1 MLIRHKISI
10 DVYNVIH
17 QKLCMKKQNINLYL
31 ASPRGFCAGVDRAV
45 KIVEETIK
53 KFGSPVYVR
62 HEIVHNKDVVNS
74 LAKIGAVFVEEVNE
88 APVDRPIIF
97 SAHGVAKSVINEANQ
112 RKMISIDATC
122 PLVTKVHNETVRHYN
137 LGRHILLVGHKNH
150 PEVTGTMGQV
160 PKEFVTLIE
169 TEEDALNV
177 KVLETNKI
185 AYATQTT
192 LSLDD
197 TAAILKILKLRFPD
211 IKGPNS
217 EDICYATTN
226 RQTAVKSMAKLC
238 DIILVI
244 GAKNSSNSLRLVEV
258 AIAHGVKVAK
268 LIPDIETLEEFLNTF
283 EAHTAP
289 NIGLTAG
296 ASAPETLVQVLISK
310 LKKNFEVNLLDHEVT
325 KENVKF
331 NLPKMLR

>member
-1 MLIRHKISI
+1 
-10 DVYNVIH
+10 
-17 QKLCMKKQNINLYL
+17 MKKQNINLYL

-74 LAKIGAVFVEEVNE
+74 LAKIGAVFVDEVHE
-88 APVDRPIIF
+88 APKDRPIIF
-97 SAHGVAKSVINEANQ
+97 SAHGVAKSVVNEANK

-122 PLVTKVHNETVRHYN
+122 PLVTKVHNETIRHYN

-150 PEVTGTMGQV
+150 PEVIGTMGQV
-160 PKEFVTLIE
+160 PSEFVSLIE
-169 TEEDALNV
+169 TVDDARNINV
-177 KVLETNKI
+177 KNSEKL

-197 TAAILKILKLRFPD
+197 TREILTVLKKRFPS

-226 RQTAVKSMAKLC
+226 RQQAVKSMANLC
-238 DIILVI
+238 DTILVI
-244 GAKNSSNSLRLVEV
+244 GAENSSNSLRLVEV
-258 AIAHGVKVAK
+258 ALSHGVKKAQ
-268 LIPDIETLEEFLNTF
+268 LIPDEYRLDQFLEGFDPSIT
-283 EAHTAP
+283 P
-289 NIGLTAG
+289 NLGLTAG

-310 LKKNFEVNLLDHEVT
+310 LKKDFDVNLIDHAVT
-325 KENVKF
+325 KENITF
-331 NLPKMLR
+331 NLPKILR

>member
-1 MLIRHKISI
+1 
-10 DVYNVIH
+10 
-17 QKLCMKKQNINLYL
+17 
-31 ASPRGFCAGVDRAV
+31 V

-62 HEIVHNKDVVNS
+62 HEIVHNQDVVNS

-169 TEEDALNV
+169 TEDDALNV
-177 KVLETNKI
+177 KVSETNKI

>member
-1 MLIRHKISI
+1 
-10 DVYNVIH
+10 
-17 QKLCMKKQNINLYL
+17 MKKQNINLYL

-177 KVLETNKI
+177 KVSETKKT

-268 LIPDIETLEEFLNTF
+268 LIPDIETLEDFLNTF

-310 LKKNFEVNLLDHEVT
+310 LRKDFDVNLIDHNVA
-325 KENVKF
+325 KENVTF
-331 NLPKMLR
+331 NLPKILR

>member
-1 MLIRHKISI
+1 
-10 DVYNVIH
+10 
-17 QKLCMKKQNINLYL
+17 MKKQNINLYL

-53 KFGSPVYVR
+53 KYGSPVYVR

-74 LAKIGAVFVEEVNE
+74 LAKIGAVFVEEVHE

-97 SAHGVAKSVINEANQ
+97 SAHGVAKSVIQEAKN

-150 PEVTGTMGQV
+150 PEVIGTMGQV
-160 PKEFVTLIE
+160 PSNSVSLIE
-169 TEEDALNV
+169 TEDDAMNIQVSDPDKL
-177 KVLETNKI
+177 
-185 AYATQTT
+185 AFATQTT

-197 TAAILKILKLRFPD
+197 TSAILKILKSRFSN
-211 IKGPNS
+211 IKGPSS

-226 RQTAVKSMAKLC
+226 RQHAVKSMAKLC
-238 DIILVI
+238 DSILVI
-244 GAKNSSNSLRLVEV
+244 GAENSSNSLRLVEV
-258 AIAHGVKVAK
+258 ALANGVKIAK
-268 LIPDIETLEEFLNTF
+268 LIPDEKTLDEFLSKLDAL
-283 EAHTAP
+283 ESP

-310 LKKNFEVNLLDHEVT
+310 LKKDFHVNLIEHEVT
-325 KENVKF
+325 KENVTF
-331 NLPKMLR
+331 NLPKILR

>member
-1 MLIRHKISI
+1 
-10 DVYNVIH
+10 
-17 QKLCMKKQNINLYL
+17 MKKQNINLYL

-169 TEEDALNV
+169 TEDDALNV
-177 KVLETNKI
+177 KVSETNKI

-226 RQTAVKSMAKLC
+226 RQTAVKSMARLC

>member
-1 MLIRHKISI
+1 
-10 DVYNVIH
+10 
-17 QKLCMKKQNINLYL
+17 MKKQNINLYL

-177 KVLETNKI
+177 KVSETKKI

-197 TAAILKILKLRFPD
+197 TASILKILKLRFPD

>member
-1 MLIRHKISI
+1 
-10 DVYNVIH
+10 
-17 QKLCMKKQNINLYL
+17 MKKQNINLYL

-160 PKEFVTLIE
+160 PKDFVTLIE

-177 KVLETNKI
+177 KVSETNKI

-283 EAHTAP
+283 EAHTTP

>member
-1 MLIRHKISI
+1 
-10 DVYNVIH
+10 
-17 QKLCMKKQNINLYL
+17 MKKQNINLYL

-53 KFGSPVYVR
+53 KYGSPVYVR

-74 LAKIGAVFVEEVNE
+74 LAKIGAVFVEEVHE

-97 SAHGVAKSVINEANQ
+97 SAHGVAKSVVQEAKN

-150 PEVTGTMGQV
+150 PEVIGTMGQV
-160 PKEFVTLIE
+160 PSDSVSLIE
-169 TEEDALNV
+169 TEDDAINV
-177 KVLETNKI
+177 QVSDPDKL
-185 AYATQTT
+185 AFATQTT

-197 TAAILKILKLRFPD
+197 TSVILKILKHRFSN
-211 IKGPNS
+211 IKGPSS

-226 RQTAVKSMAKLC
+226 RQHAVKSMAKLC
-238 DIILVI
+238 DSILVI

-258 AIAHGVKVAK
+258 ALANGVKIAQ
-268 LIPDIETLEEFLNTF
+268 LIPDEKTLDQFLNTLD
-283 EAHTAP
+283 ALKSP

-310 LKKNFEVNLLDHEVT
+310 LKKDFQVNLIEHEVT
-325 KENVKF
+325 KENITF
-331 NLPKMLR
+331 NLPKILR

>member
-1 MLIRHKISI
+1 
-10 DVYNVIH
+10 
-17 QKLCMKKQNINLYL
+17 MKKQNINLYL

-169 TEEDALNV
+169 TENDALNV
-177 KVLETNKI
+177 KVSETNKI

-258 AIAHGVKVAK
+258 AVAHGVKAAK

-283 EAHTAP
+283 EAHTTP

>member
-1 MLIRHKISI
+1 
-10 DVYNVIH
+10 
-17 QKLCMKKQNINLYL
+17 MKKQNINLYL

-53 KFGSPVYVR
+53 KYGSPVYVR

-74 LAKIGAVFVEEVNE
+74 LAKIGAVFVEEVHE

-97 SAHGVAKSVINEANQ
+97 SAHGVAKSVVQEAKN

-150 PEVTGTMGQV
+150 PEVIGTMGQV
-160 PKEFVTLIE
+160 PSNSVSLIE
-169 TEEDALNV
+169 TEDDAKNV
-177 KVLETNKI
+177 QVSDPDKL
-185 AYATQTT
+185 AFATQTT

-197 TAAILKILKLRFPD
+197 TSAILKILKSRFSN
-211 IKGPNS
+211 IKGPSS

-226 RQTAVKSMAKLC
+226 RQHAVKSMAKVC
-238 DIILVI
+238 DCILVI
-244 GAKNSSNSLRLVEV
+244 GAENSSNSLRLVEV
-258 AIAHGVKVAK
+258 ALANGVKIAK
-268 LIPDIETLEEFLNTF
+268 LIPDEKTLDEFLSRLDAL
-283 EAHTAP
+283 ESP

-310 LKKNFEVNLLDHEVT
+310 LKKDFHVNLIEHEVT
-325 KENVKF
+325 KENVTF
-331 NLPKMLR
+331 NLPKILR

>member
-1 MLIRHKISI
+1 
-10 DVYNVIH
+10 
-17 QKLCMKKQNINLYL
+17 MKKQNINLYL

-88 APVDRPIIF
+88 APDDRPIIF

-177 KVLETNKI
+177 KVSETKKI

-268 LIPDIETLEEFLNTF
+268 LIPDIETLEEFMNTF

-331 NLPKMLR
+331 NLPKILR

>member
-1 MLIRHKISI
+1 
-10 DVYNVIH
+10 
-17 QKLCMKKQNINLYL
+17 MKKQNINLYL

-74 LAKIGAVFVEEVNE
+74 LAKIGAVFVEEVHE
-88 APVDRPIIF
+88 APIDRPIIF
-97 SAHGVAKSVINEANQ
+97 SAHGVPKSVVNEAKQ

-122 PLVTKVHNETVRHYN
+122 PLVTKVHNETIRHYN
-137 LGRHILLVGHKNH
+137 LGRHILLVGHRNH
-150 PEVTGTMGQV
+150 PEVIGTMGQV
-160 PKEFVTLIE
+160 PNEFVSLIE
-169 TEEDALNV
+169 TIDDAINIKV
-177 KVLETNKI
+177 KNTKKL

-197 TAAILKILKLRFPD
+197 TKEILTVLKKRFPS

-226 RQTAVKSMAKLC
+226 RQQAVKSMAKLC
-238 DIILVI
+238 DTILVI
-244 GAKNSSNSLRLVEV
+244 GAQNSSNSLRLVEV
-258 AIAHGVKVAK
+258 ALGHGVKTAQ
-268 LIPDIETLEEFLNTF
+268 LIPDEYTLDKFLESFNPSLT
-283 EAHTAP
+283 P
-289 NIGLTAG
+289 NLGLTAG

-310 LKKNFEVNLLDHEVT
+310 LKKDFEVNLVDHTVT
-325 KENVKF
+325 KENVTF
-331 NLPKMLR
+331 NLPKILR

>member
-1 MLIRHKISI
+1 
-10 DVYNVIH
+10 
-17 QKLCMKKQNINLYL
+17 MKKQNINLYL

-74 LAKIGAVFVEEVNE
+74 LAKIGAVFVEEVHE
-88 APVDRPIIF
+88 APKDRPIIF
-97 SAHGVAKSVINEANQ
+97 SAHGVPKSVVNEAKQ

-122 PLVTKVHNETVRHYN
+122 PLVTKVHNETIRHYN
-137 LGRHILLVGHKNH
+137 LGRHILLVGHRNH
-150 PEVTGTMGQV
+150 PEVIGTMGQV
-160 PKEFVTLIE
+160 PNEFVSLIE
-169 TEEDALNV
+169 TIDDAKNIKV
-177 KVLETNKI
+177 KNTEKL

-197 TAAILKILKLRFPD
+197 TKEILTVLKKRFPS

-226 RQTAVKSMAKLC
+226 RQQAVKSMAKLC
-238 DIILVI
+238 DTILVI
-244 GAKNSSNSLRLVEV
+244 GAQNSSNSLRLVEV
-258 AIAHGVKVAK
+258 ALGHGVKTAQ
-268 LIPDIETLEEFLNTF
+268 LIPDEYTLDKFLESFNPSLT
-283 EAHTAP
+283 P
-289 NIGLTAG
+289 NLGLTAG

-310 LKKNFEVNLLDHEVT
+310 LQKDFEVDLVDHTVT
-325 KENVKF
+325 KENITF
-331 NLPKMLR
+331 NLPKILR

>member
-1 MLIRHKISI
+1 
-10 DVYNVIH
+10 
-17 QKLCMKKQNINLYL
+17 MKKQNINLYL

-177 KVLETNKI
+177 KVSETKKI
-185 AYATQTT
+185 AFATQTT

-283 EAHTAP
+283 KAHTAP

-331 NLPKMLR
+331 NLPKILR

>member
-1 MLIRHKISI
+1 
-10 DVYNVIH
+10 
-17 QKLCMKKQNINLYL
+17 MKKQNINLYL

-53 KFGSPVYVR
+53 KYGSPVYVR

-74 LAKIGAVFVEEVNE
+74 LAKIGAVFVEEVHE

-97 SAHGVAKSVINEANQ
+97 SAHGVAKSVVQEAKN

-150 PEVTGTMGQV
+150 PEVIGTMGQV
-160 PKEFVTLIE
+160 PSNSVSLIE
-169 TEEDALNV
+169 TEDDAKNV
-177 KVLETNKI
+177 QVSDPDKL
-185 AYATQTT
+185 AFATQTT

-197 TAAILKILKLRFPD
+197 TSAILKILKSRFSN
-211 IKGPNS
+211 IKGPAS

-226 RQTAVKSMAKLC
+226 RQHAVKSMAKLC
-238 DIILVI
+238 DSILVI
-244 GAKNSSNSLRLVEV
+244 GAENSSNSLRLVEV
-258 AIAHGVKVAK
+258 ALANGVKIAK
-268 LIPDIETLEEFLNTF
+268 LIPDEKTLDEFLSRLDAL
-283 EAHTAP
+283 ESP

-310 LKKNFEVNLLDHEVT
+310 LKKDFHVNLIEHEVT
-325 KENVKF
+325 KENVTF
-331 NLPKMLR
+331 NLPKILR

>member
-1 MLIRHKISI
+1 
-10 DVYNVIH
+10 
-17 QKLCMKKQNINLYL
+17 MKKQNINLYL

-74 LAKIGAVFVEEVNE
+74 LAKIGAVFVEEVHE
-88 APVDRPIIF
+88 APKDRPIIF
-97 SAHGVAKSVINEANQ
+97 SAHGVPKSVVNEAKQ

-122 PLVTKVHNETVRHYN
+122 PLVTKVHNETIRHYN
-137 LGRHILLVGHKNH
+137 IGRHILLVGHRNH
-150 PEVTGTMGQV
+150 PEVIGTMGQV
-160 PKEFVTLIE
+160 PNEFVSLIE
-169 TEEDALNV
+169 TIDDAMNIKV
-177 KVLETNKI
+177 KNTEKL

-197 TAAILKILKLRFPD
+197 TKEILTVLKKRFPS

-226 RQTAVKSMAKLC
+226 RQQAVKSMAKLC
-238 DIILVI
+238 DTILVI
-244 GAKNSSNSLRLVEV
+244 GAQNSSNSLRLVEV
-258 AIAHGVKVAK
+258 ALGHGVKTAQ
-268 LIPDIETLEEFLNTF
+268 LIPDEYTLDKFLESFNPSLT
-283 EAHTAP
+283 P
-289 NIGLTAG
+289 NLGLTAG

-310 LKKNFEVNLLDHEVT
+310 LKKDFEVNLVDHTVT
-325 KENVKF
+325 KENITF
-331 NLPKMLR
+331 NLPKILR

>member
-1 MLIRHKISI
+1 
-10 DVYNVIH
+10 
-17 QKLCMKKQNINLYL
+17 MKKQNINLYL

-74 LAKIGAVFVEEVNE
+74 LAKIGAVFVDEVHE
-88 APVDRPIIF
+88 APKDRPIIF
-97 SAHGVAKSVINEANQ
+97 SAHGVAKSVVNEANK

-122 PLVTKVHNETVRHYN
+122 PLVTKVHNETIRHYN

-150 PEVTGTMGQV
+150 PEVIGTMGQV
-160 PKEFVTLIE
+160 PNEFVSLIE
-169 TEEDALNV
+169 TVDDARNINV
-177 KVLETNKI
+177 KNSEKL

-197 TAAILKILKLRFPD
+197 TQEILTVLKKRFPS

-226 RQTAVKSMAKLC
+226 RQQAVKSMANLC
-238 DIILVI
+238 DTILVI
-244 GAKNSSNSLRLVEV
+244 GAENSSNSLRLVEV
-258 AIAHGVKVAK
+258 ALSHGVKKAQ
-268 LIPDIETLEEFLNTF
+268 LIPDEYRLDQFLEGFDPSIT
-283 EAHTAP
+283 P
-289 NIGLTAG
+289 NLGLTAG

-310 LKKNFEVNLLDHEVT
+310 LKKDFDVNLIDHAVT
-325 KENVKF
+325 KENITF
-331 NLPKMLR
+331 NLPKILR

>member
-1 MLIRHKISI
+1 
-10 DVYNVIH
+10 
-17 QKLCMKKQNINLYL
+17 MKKQNINLYL

-74 LAKIGAVFVEEVNE
+74 LAKIGAVFVDEVYE
-88 APVDRPIIF
+88 APKDRPIIF
-97 SAHGVAKSVINEANQ
+97 SAHGVAKSVVNEANK

-122 PLVTKVHNETVRHYN
+122 PLVTKVHNETIRHYN

-150 PEVTGTMGQV
+150 PEVIGTMGQV
-160 PKEFVTLIE
+160 PSEFVSLIE
-169 TEEDALNV
+169 TVEDAKNISV
-177 KVLETNKI
+177 KNTEKL

-192 LSLDD
+192 LSIDD
-197 TAAILKILKLRFPD
+197 TQEILTVLKKRFPS

-226 RQTAVKSMAKLC
+226 RQQAVKSMAKLC
-238 DIILVI
+238 DTILVI
-244 GAKNSSNSLRLVEV
+244 GAENSSNSLRLVEV
-258 AIAHGVKVAK
+258 ALSHGVKKAQ
-268 LIPDIETLEEFLNTF
+268 LIPDEYRLDQFLEGFNPSIT
-283 EAHTAP
+283 P
-289 NIGLTAG
+289 NLGLTAG

-310 LKKNFEVNLLDHEVT
+310 LKKDFDVNLIDHAVT
-325 KENVKF
+325 KENITF
-331 NLPKMLR
+331 NLPKILR

>member
-1 MLIRHKISI
+1 
-10 DVYNVIH
+10 
-17 QKLCMKKQNINLYL
+17 MKKQNINLYL
-31 ASPRGFCAGVDRAV
+31 ASPRGFCAGVDRAI

-177 KVLETNKI
+177 KVSETKKI

-283 EAHTAP
+283 EAHTTP

-310 LKKNFEVNLLDHEVT
+310 LKKNFEVNLLNHEVT

>member
-1 MLIRHKISI
+1 
-10 DVYNVIH
+10 
-17 QKLCMKKQNINLYL
+17 MKKQNINLYL

-53 KFGSPVYVR
+53 KYGSPVYVR

-74 LAKIGAVFVEEVNE
+74 LAKIGAVFVEEVHE

-97 SAHGVAKSVINEANQ
+97 SAHGVAKSVVQEAKN

-150 PEVTGTMGQV
+150 PEVIGTMGQV
-160 PKEFVTLIE
+160 PSNSVSLIE
-169 TEEDALNV
+169 TEDDAKNV
-177 KVLETNKI
+177 QVSDPDKL
-185 AYATQTT
+185 AFATQTT

-197 TAAILKILKLRFPD
+197 TSAILKILKSRFSN
-211 IKGPNS
+211 IKGPSS

-226 RQTAVKSMAKLC
+226 RQHAVKSMAKLC
-238 DIILVI
+238 DSILVI
-244 GAKNSSNSLRLVEV
+244 GAENSSNSLRLVEV
-258 AIAHGVKVAK
+258 ALANGVKTAK
-268 LIPDIETLEEFLNTF
+268 LIPDEKTLDEFLSRLDAL
-283 EAHTAP
+283 ESP

-310 LKKNFEVNLLDHEVT
+310 LKKDFHVNLIEHEVT
-325 KENVKF
+325 KENVTF
-331 NLPKMLR
+331 NLPKILR

>member
-1 MLIRHKISI
+1 M
-10 DVYNVIH
+10 
-17 QKLCMKKQNINLYL
+17 
-31 ASPRGFCAGVDRAV
+31 
-45 KIVEETIK
+45 
-53 KFGSPVYVR
+53 
-62 HEIVHNKDVVNS
+62 VNS

-177 KVLETNKI
+177 KVSETQKI

-197 TAAILKILKLRFPD
+197 TATILKILKSRFPD

-283 EAHTAP
+283 EAHTTP

>member
-1 MLIRHKISI
+1 
-10 DVYNVIH
+10 
-17 QKLCMKKQNINLYL
+17 MKKQNINLYL

-53 KFGSPVYVR
+53 KYGSPVYVR

-74 LAKIGAVFVEEVNE
+74 LAKIGAVFVEEVHE

-97 SAHGVAKSVINEANQ
+97 SAHGVAKSVVQEAKN

-150 PEVTGTMGQV
+150 PEVIGTMGQV
-160 PKEFVTLIE
+160 PSNSVSLIE
-169 TEEDALNV
+169 TEDDAKNV
-177 KVLETNKI
+177 QVSDPDKL
-185 AYATQTT
+185 AFATQTT

-197 TAAILKILKLRFPD
+197 TSAILKILKSRFSN
-211 IKGPNS
+211 IKGPIS

-226 RQTAVKSMAKLC
+226 RQHAVKSMAKLC
-238 DIILVI
+238 DSILVI
-244 GAKNSSNSLRLVEV
+244 GAENSSNSLRLVEV
-258 AIAHGVKVAK
+258 ALANGVKIAK
-268 LIPDIETLEEFLNTF
+268 LIPDEKTLDEFLSRLDAL
-283 EAHTAP
+283 ESP

-310 LKKNFEVNLLDHEVT
+310 LKKDFHVNLIEHEVT
-325 KENVKF
+325 KENVTF
-331 NLPKMLR
+331 NLPKLLR

>member
-1 MLIRHKISI
+1 
-10 DVYNVIH
+10 
-17 QKLCMKKQNINLYL
+17 MKKQNINLYL

-45 KIVEETIK
+45 KIVEESIK
-53 KFGSPVYVR
+53 KFGAPIYVR

-74 LAKIGAVFVEEVNE
+74 LERIGAVFVDEVNQ
-88 APVDRPIIF
+88 APIDRPIIF
-97 SAHGVAKSVINEANQ
+97 SAHGVAKSVVIEAQ
-112 RKMISIDATC
+112 KRKMIAIDATC
-122 PLVTKVHNETVRHYN
+122 PLVTKVHNEAIKHYN

-160 PKEFVTLIE
+160 PEENVSLIE
-169 TEEDALNV
+169 NIEDAKLI
-177 KVLETNKI
+177 KVENPDKL

-197 TAAILKILKLRFPD
+197 TREIIQVLKERFPL

-226 RQTAVKSMAKLC
+226 RQQAVKSMAEFC
-238 DIILVI
+238 DTILVI

-258 AIAHGVKVAK
+258 ALNHGVKTSH
-268 LIPDIETLEEFLNTF
+268 LIPDEHTLDQFLESFNPTLS
-283 EAHTAP
+283 P
-289 NIGLTAG
+289 NLGLTAG

-310 LKKNFEVNLLDHEVT
+310 LKKDFEVNLVDHEVT
-325 KENVKF
+325 KENITF
-331 NLPKMLR
+331 NLPKILR

>member
-1 MLIRHKISI
+1 
-10 DVYNVIH
+10 
-17 QKLCMKKQNINLYL
+17 MKKQNINLYL

-177 KVLETNKI
+177 KVSEKQKI

-197 TAAILKILKLRFPD
+197 TATILKILKSRFPD

-283 EAHTAP
+283 EAHTTP

>member
-1 MLIRHKISI
+1 
-10 DVYNVIH
+10 
-17 QKLCMKKQNINLYL
+17 MKKQNINLYL

-74 LAKIGAVFVEEVNE
+74 LAKIGAVFVDEVHE
-88 APVDRPIIF
+88 APKDRPIIF
-97 SAHGVAKSVINEANQ
+97 SAHGVAKSVVNEANK

-122 PLVTKVHNETVRHYN
+122 PLVTKVHNETIRHYN

-150 PEVTGTMGQV
+150 PEVIGTMGQV
-160 PKEFVTLIE
+160 PSEFVSLIE
-169 TEEDALNV
+169 TVDDAKNINV
-177 KVLETNKI
+177 KNSEKL

-197 TAAILKILKLRFPD
+197 TREILNVLKKRFPS

-226 RQTAVKSMAKLC
+226 RQQAVKSMANLC
-238 DIILVI
+238 DTILVI
-244 GAKNSSNSLRLVEV
+244 GAENSSNSLRLVEV
-258 AIAHGVKVAK
+258 ALSHGVKKAQ
-268 LIPDIETLEEFLNTF
+268 LIPDECRLDQFLEGFDPSIT
-283 EAHTAP
+283 P
-289 NIGLTAG
+289 NLGLTAG

-310 LKKNFEVNLLDHEVT
+310 LKKDFDVNLIDHAVT
-325 KENVKF
+325 KENITF
-331 NLPKMLR
+331 NLPKILR

>member
-1 MLIRHKISI
+1 
-10 DVYNVIH
+10 
-17 QKLCMKKQNINLYL
+17 MKKQNINLYL

-74 LAKIGAVFVEEVNE
+74 LAKIGAVFVEEVHE
-88 APVDRPIIF
+88 APKDRPIIF
-97 SAHGVAKSVINEANQ
+97 SAHGVPKSVVNEAKQ

-122 PLVTKVHNETVRHYN
+122 PLVTKVHNETIRHYN
-137 LGRHILLVGHKNH
+137 LGRHILLVGHRNH
-150 PEVTGTMGQV
+150 PEVIGTMGQV
-160 PKEFVTLIE
+160 PNEFVSLIE
-169 TEEDALNV
+169 TIDDAINIKV
-177 KVLETNKI
+177 KNTEKL

-197 TAAILKILKLRFPD
+197 TKEILTVLKKRFPS

-226 RQTAVKSMAKLC
+226 RQQAVKSMAKLC
-238 DIILVI
+238 DTILVI
-244 GAKNSSNSLRLVEV
+244 GAQNSSNSLRLVEV
-258 AIAHGVKVAK
+258 ALGHGVKTAQ
-268 LIPDIETLEEFLNTF
+268 LIPDEYTLNKFLESFNPSLT
-283 EAHTAP
+283 P
-289 NIGLTAG
+289 NLGLTAG

-310 LKKNFEVNLLDHEVT
+310 LKKDFEVNLVDHTVT
-325 KENVKF
+325 KENVTF
-331 NLPKMLR
+331 NLPKILR

>member
-1 MLIRHKISI
+1 
-10 DVYNVIH
+10 
-17 QKLCMKKQNINLYL
+17 MKKQNINLYL

-74 LAKIGAVFVEEVNE
+74 LAKIGAVFVEEVHE
-88 APVDRPIIF
+88 APKDRPIIF
-97 SAHGVAKSVINEANQ
+97 SAHGVPKSVVNEAKQ

-122 PLVTKVHNETVRHYN
+122 PLVTKVHNETIRHYN
-137 LGRHILLVGHKNH
+137 LGRHILLIGHRNH
-150 PEVTGTMGQV
+150 PEVIGTMGQV
-160 PKEFVTLIE
+160 PNEFVSLIE
-169 TEEDALNV
+169 TIDDAINIKV
-177 KVLETNKI
+177 KNTEKL

-197 TAAILKILKLRFPD
+197 TKEILTVLIKRFPS

-226 RQTAVKSMAKLC
+226 RQQAVKSMAKLC
-238 DIILVI
+238 DTILVI
-244 GAKNSSNSLRLVEV
+244 GAQNSSNSLRLVEV
-258 AIAHGVKVAK
+258 ALGHGVKTAQ
-268 LIPDIETLEEFLNTF
+268 LIPDEYTLDKFLESFNPSLT
-283 EAHTAP
+283 P
-289 NIGLTAG
+289 NLGLTAG

-310 LKKNFEVNLLDHEVT
+310 LKKDFEVNLVDHTVT
-325 KENVKF
+325 KENITF
-331 NLPKMLR
+331 NLPKILR

>member
-1 MLIRHKISI
+1 
-10 DVYNVIH
+10 
-17 QKLCMKKQNINLYL
+17 MKKQNINLYL

-74 LAKIGAVFVEEVNE
+74 LAKIGAVFVEEVHE
-88 APVDRPIIF
+88 APKDRPIIF
-97 SAHGVAKSVINEANQ
+97 SAHGVPKSVVNEAKQ

-122 PLVTKVHNETVRHYN
+122 PLVTKVHNETIRHYN
-137 LGRHILLVGHKNH
+137 LGRHILLVGHRNH
-150 PEVTGTMGQV
+150 PEVIGTMGQV
-160 PKEFVTLIE
+160 PNEFVSLIE
-169 TEEDALNV
+169 TIDDAINIKV
-177 KVLETNKI
+177 KNTEKL

-197 TAAILKILKLRFPD
+197 TKEILTVLKKRFPS

-226 RQTAVKSMAKLC
+226 RQQAVKSMAKLC
-238 DIILVI
+238 DTILVI
-244 GAKNSSNSLRLVEV
+244 GAQNSSNSLRLVEV
-258 AIAHGVKVAK
+258 ALGHGVKTAQ
-268 LIPDIETLEEFLNTF
+268 LIPDEYTLDKFLESFNPSLT
-283 EAHTAP
+283 P
-289 NIGLTAG
+289 NLGLTAG

-310 LKKNFEVNLLDHEVT
+310 LKKDFEVNLVDHTVT
-325 KENVKF
+325 KENITF
-331 NLPKMLR
+331 NLPKILR

>member
-1 MLIRHKISI
+1 
-10 DVYNVIH
+10 
-17 QKLCMKKQNINLYL
+17 MKKQNINLYL

-74 LAKIGAVFVEEVNE
+74 LAKIGAVFVDEVHE
-88 APVDRPIIF
+88 APKDRPIIF
-97 SAHGVAKSVINEANQ
+97 SAHGVAKSVVNEANK

-122 PLVTKVHNETVRHYN
+122 PLVTKVHNETIRHYN

-150 PEVTGTMGQV
+150 PEVIGTMGQV
-160 PKEFVTLIE
+160 PSEFVSLIE
-169 TEEDALNV
+169 TVDDAKNINV
-177 KVLETNKI
+177 KNSEKL

-197 TAAILKILKLRFPD
+197 TREILTVLKKRFPS

-226 RQTAVKSMAKLC
+226 RQQAVKSMANLC
-238 DIILVI
+238 DTILVI
-244 GAKNSSNSLRLVEV
+244 GAENSSNSLRLVEV
-258 AIAHGVKVAK
+258 ALSHGVKKAQLK
-268 LIPDIETLEEFLNTF
+268 PDEYRLDQFLEGFDPSIT
-283 EAHTAP
+283 P
-289 NIGLTAG
+289 NLGLTAG

-310 LKKNFEVNLLDHEVT
+310 LKKDFDVNLIDHAVT
-325 KENVKF
+325 KENITF
-331 NLPKMLR
+331 NLPKILR

>member
-1 MLIRHKISI
+1 
-10 DVYNVIH
+10 
-17 QKLCMKKQNINLYL
+17 MKKQNINLYL

-74 LAKIGAVFVEEVNE
+74 LAKIGAVFVDEVHE
-88 APVDRPIIF
+88 APKDRPIIF
-97 SAHGVAKSVINEANQ
+97 SAHGVAKSVVHEANK

-122 PLVTKVHNETVRHYN
+122 PLVTKVHNETIRHYN

-150 PEVTGTMGQV
+150 PEVIGTMGQV
-160 PKEFVTLIE
+160 PSEFVSLIE
-169 TEEDALNV
+169 TVDDARNINV
-177 KVLETNKI
+177 KNSEKL

-197 TAAILKILKLRFPD
+197 TREILTVLKKRFPS

-226 RQTAVKSMAKLC
+226 RQQAVKSMANLC
-238 DIILVI
+238 DTILVI
-244 GAKNSSNSLRLVEV
+244 GAENSSNSLRLVEV
-258 AIAHGVKVAK
+258 ALSHGVKKAQ
-268 LIPDIETLEEFLNTF
+268 LIPDEYRLDQFLEGFDPSIT
-283 EAHTAP
+283 P
-289 NIGLTAG
+289 NLGLTAG

-310 LKKNFEVNLLDHEVT
+310 LKKDFDVNLIDHAVT
-325 KENVKF
+325 KENITF
-331 NLPKMLR
+331 NLPKILR

>member
-1 MLIRHKISI
+1 
-10 DVYNVIH
+10 
-17 QKLCMKKQNINLYL
+17 MKKQNINLYL

-74 LAKIGAVFVEEVNE
+74 LAKIGAVFVDEVHE
-88 APVDRPIIF
+88 APTDRPIIF
-97 SAHGVAKSVINEANQ
+97 SAHGVAKSVVNEANK

-122 PLVTKVHNETVRHYN
+122 PLVTKVHNETIRHYN

-150 PEVTGTMGQV
+150 PEVIGTMGQV
-160 PKEFVTLIE
+160 PSEFVSLIE
-169 TEEDALNV
+169 TVDDARIINV
-177 KVLETNKI
+177 KNSEKL

-197 TAAILKILKLRFPD
+197 TREILTVLKKRFPS

-226 RQTAVKSMAKLC
+226 RQQAVKSMANLC
-238 DIILVI
+238 DTILVI
-244 GAKNSSNSLRLVEV
+244 GAENSSNSLRLVEV
-258 AIAHGVKVAK
+258 ALSHGVKKAQ
-268 LIPDIETLEEFLNTF
+268 LIPDEFRLDQFLEGFNPSIS
-283 EAHTAP
+283 P
-289 NIGLTAG
+289 NLGLTAG

-310 LKKNFEVNLLDHEVT
+310 LKKDFDVNLIDHAVT
-325 KENVKF
+325 KENITF
-331 NLPKMLR
+331 NLPKILR

>member
-1 MLIRHKISI
+1 
-10 DVYNVIH
+10 
-17 QKLCMKKQNINLYL
+17 MKKQNINLYL

-74 LAKIGAVFVEEVNE
+74 LAKIGAVFVEEVHE
-88 APVDRPIIF
+88 APKDRPIIF
-97 SAHGVAKSVINEANQ
+97 SAHGVPKSVVNEAKQ

-122 PLVTKVHNETVRHYN
+122 PLVTKVHNETIRHYN
-137 LGRHILLVGHKNH
+137 LGRHILLVGHRNH
-150 PEVTGTMGQV
+150 PEVIGTMGQV
-160 PKEFVTLIE
+160 PNEFVSLIE
-169 TEEDALNV
+169 TIDDAMNIKV
-177 KVLETNKI
+177 KNTEKL

-197 TAAILKILKLRFPD
+197 TKEILTVLKKRFPS

-226 RQTAVKSMAKLC
+226 RQQAVKSMAKLC
-238 DIILVI
+238 DTILVI
-244 GAKNSSNSLRLVEV
+244 GAQNSSNSLRLVEV
-258 AIAHGVKVAK
+258 ALGHGVKTAQ
-268 LIPDIETLEEFLNTF
+268 LIPDEYTLDKFLESFNPSLT
-283 EAHTAP
+283 P
-289 NIGLTAG
+289 NLGLTAG

-310 LKKNFEVNLLDHEVT
+310 LKKDFEVNLVDHTVT
-325 KENVKF
+325 KENVTF
-331 NLPKMLR
+331 NLPKILR

>member
-1 MLIRHKISI
+1 
-10 DVYNVIH
+10 
-17 QKLCMKKQNINLYL
+17 MKKQNINLYL

-177 KVLETNKI
+177 KVSETKKI
-185 AYATQTT
+185 AFATQTT

-331 NLPKMLR
+331 NLPKILR